1 MPVPRAVFTL
11 AVPTVISQLI
21 VLIYNLADTWFIG
34 QTGDTLQVAAVTVS
48 YPIFM
53 LLSAFANLFGIG
65 GGSLISRL
73 LGGGKEDEAGKVGT
87 FSLWAAGTVILFYS
101 LAVWIFGG
109 RMLRI
114 LGSGGQTLDFARQ
127 YLFWTVVIGGLPT
140 VLNLVLANIVRA
152 QGKAKVASIGM
163 SVGGILNI
171 ILDPVFIFTLHMNV
185 AGAAL
190 ATCLSNTISML
201 YLLQHVVRNRKDSAV
216 KLTILPRK
224 VSAESI
230 RDILSIGTPAAL
242 QILLASVSNSVMIRL
257 MNGYTESA
265 ISGLGIAQ
273 KIEIIPFQVVQGISS
288 GVLPLI
294 AYNYASGDRKRMN
307 DTVSFSIRL
316 GLILSAVFFVLI
328 ETGAPLLVRFFIA
341 DPETITYGAAFTRL
355 RCIALPFI
363 NIEFMLIA
371 VFQGIGS
378 ARQALVLSFF
388 RKGLLDLPLMILANL
403 LWPMYGLMLVQPFM
417 EFSGSMIALRMY
429 RKQQSAHLII
439 PGAMKV
445 SHEHICKAEGG
456 ESDEYDR
463 RRKSGQSH
471 QAAGWGRVMKKAIL
485 FTITMCF
492 ALLISACSSKTEG
505 PASGTQT
512 ESPAAAEEE
521 EKETSEA
528 DKMAS
533 EKREETTE
541 TIRGGDP

>member
-1 MPVPRAVFTL
+1 MEQTKEKQIFEQLPVPKAVFTL

-73 LGGGKEDEAGKVGT
+73 LGSGKEEEAGKVGT
-87 FSLWAAGTVILFYS
+87 FALWASGSVILFYS
-101 LAVWIFGG
+101 LAVWAFG
-109 RMLRI
+109 RQMLGI
-114 LGSGGQTLDFARQ
+114 LGSSGQTLDFARQ

-152 QGKAKVASIGM
+152 QGKAKIASIGM

-171 ILDPVFIFTLHMNV
+171 SLDPIFTFTLHMNV

-190 ATCLSNTISML
+190 ATFLSNTVSML

-216 KLTILPRK
+216 KLTILPQK
-224 VSAESI
+224 VSADSI

-257 MNGYTESA
+257 MNGFADSA

-294 AYNYASGDRKRMN
+294 AYNYASGNRKRMS

-316 GLILSAVFFVLI
+316 GLILSAAFFIMI
-328 ETGAPLLVRFFIA
+328 ELGAPLIVRFFIA
-341 DPETITYGAAFTRL
+341 DPETIAYGAAFTRL

-378 ARQALVLSFF
+378 AKQALVLSFF
-388 RKGLLDLPLMILANL
+388 RKGILDLPLMILANL
-403 LWPMYGLMLVQPFM
+403 LWPLYGLMLVQPFM
-417 EFSGSMIALRMY
+417 EFSGSMIALGMY
-429 RKQQSAHLII
+429 RKQQSTSKYDIHR
-439 PGAMKV
+439 MEV
-445 SHEHICKAEGG
+445 SHEHI
-456 ESDEYDR
+456 
-463 RRKSGQSH
+463 
-471 QAAGWGRVMKKAIL
+471 
-485 FTITMCF
+485 
-492 ALLISACSSKTEG
+492 
-505 PASGTQT
+505 
-512 ESPAAAEEE
+512 
-521 EKETSEA
+521 
-528 DKMAS
+528 
-533 EKREETTE
+533 
-541 TIRGGDP
+541 